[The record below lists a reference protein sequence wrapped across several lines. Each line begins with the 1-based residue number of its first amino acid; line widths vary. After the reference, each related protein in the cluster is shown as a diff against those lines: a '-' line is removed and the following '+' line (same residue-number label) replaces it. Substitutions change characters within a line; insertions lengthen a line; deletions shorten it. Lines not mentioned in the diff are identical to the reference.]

1 MVFVLACEDRQ
12 MTARITS
19 GLSSE
24 DVGVEA
30 FVQAAEAAV
39 SGVSE
44 SEVDLALVFCGAANV
59 DALTEGLEAVKKRLR
74 SASVIGCAASGV
86 VGTCREIE
94 DGGVAVWVASLPG
107 ARVQSFHAETS
118 TTASAA
124 VVTGIPDF
132 SGADAVIMLADPY
145 TFPIEAA
152 LEKIGTSHP
161 TLPVVGGL
169 ASAGTSSQHAT
180 LICDGELVSGGAVGV
195 GLFGA
200 DVHACVSQGAQ
211 PIGPE
216 MVVTAAEENVIF
228 ELASQP
234 ALERLKEAISDLDE
248 SERILAAH
256 GLLLGIVIDENQP
269 DYGRGDFLVRGL
281 VAIDEHSGSV
291 TVGESV
297 RVGQTVRMQV
307 RDRDCAD
314 QDLRQALNGKLK
326 ELDEPPSGVLM
337 FTCNGRGTHMFG
349 HPDHDARLV
358 DELFQGVPI
367 AGFFCAGEI
376 GPVGPR
382 NFVHGFTATLAV
394 FA

>member
-1 MVFVLACEDRQ
+1 

-30 FVQAAEAAV
+30 FVQAAEAAA
-39 SGVSE
+39 SE
-44 SEVDLALVFCGAANV
+44 LGGRGVDLALVFCGAANAG
-59 DALTEGLEAVKKRLR
+59 DLEEGLEAVKERLA
-74 SASVIGCAASGV
+74 SASVIGCAATGV
-86 VGTCREIE
+86 VGGRREIE
-94 DGGVAVWVASLPG
+94 DGGVAVWAASLPD
-107 ARVQSFHAETS
+107 ARIQSFHAQTS
-118 TTASAA
+118 TIASAA
-124 VVTGIPDF
+124 VVTGMPDF
-132 SGADAVIMLADPY
+132 SGADAVILLADPY
-145 TFPIEAA
+145 TFPIEAT
-152 LEKIGTSHP
+152 LEQIGATHP
-161 TLPVVGGL
+161 KLPVVGGL
-169 ASAGTSSQHAT
+169 ASAGTGSQQAT
-180 LICDGELVSGGAVGV
+180 LIRDGELVTGGAVGV
-195 GLFGA
+195 GLFGV
-200 DVHACVSQGAQ
+200 DVRVCVSQGAQ

-216 MVVTAAEENVIF
+216 MVITAAEDNVIY

-248 SERILAAH
+248 SERALAAH
-256 GLLLGIVIDENQP
+256 GLLLGIVVDENQP

-281 VAIDEHSGSV
+281 VAIDEHHGSV

-307 RDRDCAD
+307 RDSDCAD
-314 QDLRQALNGKLK
+314 QDLKQALDGQLK
-326 ELDEPPSGVLM
+326 ELDNPPSGALI

-358 DELFQGVPI
+358 DELFCGTPT